1 MGHKRPLAD
10 PGKSSA
16 EGQPR
21 GPSVQGSAGV
31 GPGQGVTV
39 VPHQDHR
46 QCTGP
51 GIRQGGS
58 LRWSKLWLC
67 WTPRRRNGNI
77 RDFQWHHCHQRNF
90 LWVCYLAHCIWANQ
104 LSFLLFSSTV
114 LLTVLSDECGA
125 QWGYSQSI
133 CFNECCWRPP
143 SFVLFW
149 TCLSTCFPWWNG
161 FLLSFLLLSSWG
173 KIYACIRIFLSFK
186 LNMSTG
192 ENPLPYRSS
201 LYGYKYRINTKKCG
215 RTKWHSPN
223 K

>member
-67 WTPRRRNGNI
+67 WTQKAEWEYQGLSMTSLPPAEFPVSATWLTASGRTNCLSSSFPVLFCWQCSPMSVVHNEVIVSPSALMNVAEDRLPLSSSERVYQPASHGEMA
-77 RDFQWHHCHQRNF
+77 FF
-90 LWVCYLAHCIWANQ
+90 WVFSCSAVEGKSMHA
-104 LSFLLFSSTV
+104 SEFSSV
-114 LLTVLSDECGA
+114 S
-125 QWGYSQSI
+125 
-133 CFNECCWRPP
+133 N
-143 SFVLFW
+143 
-149 TCLSTCFPWWNG
+149 
-161 FLLSFLLLSSWG
+161 
-173 KIYACIRIFLSFK
+173 
-186 LNMSTG
+186 
-192 ENPLPYRSS
+192 
-201 LYGYKYRINTKKCG
+201 
-215 RTKWHSPN
+215 
-223 K
+223 